1 MLVVVDLKSSLMY
14 SIVYIIIIIF
24 LGSQLEGSSTYKLG
38 RYVHEINFLSSSS
51 SSSSSSCS
59 RMPVVVVVPPVGSSL
74 ETIGSGRTNA
84 E

>member
-51 SSSSSSCS
+51 SSSCS

-74 ETIGSGRTNA
+74 ETIGSGRSNA

>member
-1 MLVVVDLKSSLMY
+1 MLVVVDLKSSLMC
-14 SIVYIIIIIF
+14 SIVYIIIF
-24 LGSQLEGSSTYKLG
+24 LGSQLEGSSIYKLS
-38 RYVHEINFLSSSS
+38 RYVHEINFLL

-74 ETIGSGRTNA
+74 ETIGSGRSNA